1 MKHSIICVDASYGDK
16 IYGNAWVL
24 TEGEPK
30 ANVIICHGMAEHS
43 KRYDAF
49 ANFLCEQNFDVY
61 AVDHVG
67 HGLNV
72 SKKLDTKYKY
82 GMWPENGFDVAIDQ
96 LVELVNFIKAKSNK
110 PILLFG
116 HSMGSFVAQGFY
128 QRHSELVKG
137 VVFCGSSANTG
148 LYKMSMKLAATMRV
162 FKSKK
167 KRDQVCPIL
176 VNSGNSTFNK
186 GLKPFADGYDSVNKW
201 ISINEDNVKKYDKD
215 PECGFPCSF
224 NFYYA
229 LFKGQQEIFKKK
241 NLQSIKNKCNIF
253 IISGELDPV
262 GGYGENVKKLKDFY
276 LMGQENVDLKLY
288 PGVRHEILN
297 EDIKEEVYK
306 DVLSFF
312 NKCLSK

>member
-1 MKHSIICVDASYGDK
+1 
-16 IYGNAWVL
+16 
-24 TEGEPK
+24 
-30 ANVIICHGMAEHS
+30 
-43 KRYDAF
+43 
-49 ANFLCEQNFDVY
+49 
-61 AVDHVG
+61 
-67 HGLNV
+67 
-72 SKKLDTKYKY
+72 
-82 GMWPENGFDVAIDQ
+82 MWPENGYDVAIDQ
-96 LVELVNFIKAKSNK
+96 LVELVNLIKAKSDK

-137 VVFCGSSANTG
+137 VVFCGSSANTV

-276 LMGQENVDLKLY
+276 LMGQENVDLRLY